1 MHKTT
6 LLGFDSLGIGPE
18 IDMPNLAELL
28 SMPTFV
34 RAEIDDVYRL
44 GGENLRKIIDSA
56 PLTHSKKYYSVRVQM
71 QFIKPG
77 YCPVNTTEWHVDGH
91 DVPVMHS
98 GDITHLLVGDSSNL
112 LTEFLENQIEV
123 EEEFDVSRMGHRE
136 LMGYFESVQHKYG
149 FKPKQIEPNRFV
161 TMTCQHVHRVGVVEK
176 PEFRFFFEIR
186 ESDYH
191 KADRLA
197 NSRRWEQFV
206 FQGNRGDKALC
217 LEHSK
222 QWGVIIRDKY

>member
-6 LLGFDSLGIGPE
+6 LLGFDSLNIGPE
-18 IDMPNLAELL
+18 LEMPNLAELL

-34 RAEIDDVYRL
+34 RAEIDDVYRY
-44 GGENLRKIIDSA
+44 GGENLRKIIDKA

-71 QFIKPG
+71 QYIKPG
-77 YCPVNTTEWHVDGH
+77 FCPVNTTEWHVDGH

-112 LTEFLENQIEV
+112 MTEFLESPVEV
-123 EEEFDVSRMGHRE
+123 EEEFDITQMRHLE
-136 LMGYFESVQHKYG
+136 LMGYFESIQHKKG
-149 FKPKQIEPNRFV
+149 FKPKKIEPNRFV
-161 TMTCQHVHRVGVVEK
+161 TMTCRHVHRVRTVEK

-191 KADRLA
+191 KPEPLGT
-197 NSRRWEQFV
+197 SRRWEQFV
-206 FQGNRGDKALC
+206 FKGNRGEKCAC

-222 QWGVIIRDKY
+222 QWGVIIRDRY